1 MPKCGRC
8 GQLSPLIH
16 ERRIRLVRDRDL
28 FDQRVLLQLP
38 VRRVDC
44 LNCGR
49 VTERIDWLEPASRLT
64 RRLQVWLES
73 LLRLL
78 PISHVSQLTGLHWH
92 TARQAP
98 PASRGRHLLF
108 KRCPPP
114 VMDEFALHRGIAMP
128 RSSWTPSEHG
138 CWVGHGSREA
148 IRPALNCFGHE
159 HGFRPEAAH
168 VVARYGRDVG
178 CCCATR
184 DNLKDGQA
192 VQLQEL
198 LPTSRWLR
206 SMCSMR

>member
-1 MPKCGRC
+1 
-8 GQLSPLIH
+8 LIH

-92 TARQAP
+92 TLKTLDKRRLQAEVGTFY
-98 PASRGRHLLF
+98 SSGVRRL
-108 KRCPPP
+108 
-114 VMDEFALHRGIAMP
+114 VMDEFALHKGHRYATVIMG
-128 RSSWTPSEHG
+128 TPSEHG
-138 CWVGHGSREA
+138 CCGSATATAVRRSA
-148 IRPALNCFGHE
+148 RSLNCS
-159 HGFRPEAAH
+159 ASTA
-168 VVARYGRDVG
+168 
-178 CCCATR
+178 
-184 DNLKDGQA
+184 
-192 VQLQEL
+192 
-198 LPTSRWLR
+198 SRLR
-206 SMCSMR
+206 RWPWT

>member
-92 TARQAP
+92 TLKTLDKRRLQAEV
-98 PASRGRHLLF
+98 GTF
-108 KRCPPP
+108 Y
-114 VMDEFALHRGIAMP
+114 
-128 RSSWTPSEHG
+128 SSG
-138 CWVGHGSREA
+138 VR
-148 IRPALNCFGHE
+148 R
-159 HGFRPEAAH
+159 R
-168 VVARYGRDVG
+168 
-178 CCCATR
+178 
-184 DNLKDGQA
+184 
-192 VQLQEL
+192 
-198 LPTSRWLR
+198 
-206 SMCSMR
+206 